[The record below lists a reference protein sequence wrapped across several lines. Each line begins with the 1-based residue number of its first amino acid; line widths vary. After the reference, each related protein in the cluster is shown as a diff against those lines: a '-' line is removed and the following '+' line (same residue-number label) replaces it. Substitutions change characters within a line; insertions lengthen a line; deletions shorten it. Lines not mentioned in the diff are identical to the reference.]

1 MMNFDDLDIC
11 DDIKSAIAEMGF
23 KNMTPIQK
31 MAIPEALSGKDV
43 IGQAQTGTG
52 KTVAFSIPILE
63 RIFIPDRSPQAIILC
78 PTREL
83 SIQVAEEIS
92 KIGKNGRVI
101 DHIERGNLDLIGV
114 ERVVLDEADEMLDMG
129 FRDDIEL
136 ILNKTPHQRQTLL
149 FSATI
154 PNEVRTLAK
163 KYQKNPKFVKI
174 ASNKML

>member
-83 SIQVAEEIS
+83 SIQVAEVIS
-92 KIGKNGRVI
+92 VQP
-101 DHIERGNLDLIGV
+101 ESCQ
-114 ERVVLDEADEMLDMG
+114 
-129 FRDDIEL
+129 FRLQRKSQKLEKTL
-136 ILNKTPHQRQTLL
+136 KSLRFWRFMVANPSENKP
-149 FSATI
+149 
-154 PNEVRTLAK
+154 E
-163 KYQKNPKFVKI
+163 Y
-174 ASNKML
+174 